1 MSAAVAVIQFL
12 LDLGDGTELD
22 FLRLWNEGEF
32 DKCRKEWPEAP
43 EACYIGADPLHPLT
57 AVEPAGCGAAYD
69 ALFTGRGAGYPMF
82 EKGWMAHDEQTKA
95 NFIFMSGDKDAL
107 RVTPNDRRFAVVWP
121 LDQEE
126 AARKQFEALAS
137 DSYGFK
143 RSRKGTYVNGSTA
156 RDWKWFRLGMRAAP

>member
-57 AVEPAGCGAAYD
+57 FNEAAYRPLAD
-69 ALFTGRGAGYPMF
+69 KAFPNPKSPHGSVTERWISERLAFKKGYCAALGLKP
-82 EKGWMAHDEQTKA
+82 
-95 NFIFMSGDKDAL
+95 
-107 RVTPNDRRFAVVWP
+107 
-121 LDQEE
+121 
-126 AARKQFEALAS
+126 
-137 DSYGFK
+137 
-143 RSRKGTYVNGSTA
+143 
-156 RDWKWFRLGMRAAP
+156 